1 MGDSAGKQ
9 RTPSL
14 GFCMR
19 PSRFQFQTL
28 SLSKYDETNNT
39 KISLAFF
46 VYLLGIIII
55 IGQRRDH
62 DKGRYKKP

>member
-28 SLSKYDETNNT
+28 SLNATKT
-39 KISLAFF
+39 KISLAFL
-46 VYLLGIIII
+46 VYLLGIIIIII

-62 DKGRYKKP
+62 DKGSYKKA